1 MRYFHW
7 LITATF
13 IMRRK
18 LQFFPITSFA
28 VVMGLTGLTIAFGK
42 FYHLQWLP
50 RIFYDVSIFFVLA
63 LFLFISLMYGMKAV
77 LYPEEVKRDYRH
89 RIRINFF
96 SAISISLLLLSIAFY
111 TYYPILAI
119 VLWWMGVVLH
129 TVFMFQTIGF
139 WIQHNFEIHHFNP
152 AWFIPVVGNILIPV
166 SGVDFAPV
174 IISWFYFAAGFFFWI
189 VLFTIFLNRAI
200 FHAQLPEKFIPTFF
214 ILLAPPAVG
223 FIAYMRIAMSW
234 DTFSVSLLML
244 TYFFIV
250 LLAVMYRSF
259 TKLKFFMSWWAFT
272 FPLAASTIASA
283 VAYQITD
290 ETIFKAISWALLI
303 ITLAAIGLV
312 AWQTIFHLR
321 KGEICV
327 KED

>member
-1 MRYFHW
+1 
-7 LITATF
+7 
-13 IMRRK
+13 
-18 LQFFPITSFA
+18 
-28 VVMGLTGLTIAFGK
+28 MGLTGLAIVFGK

-50 RIFYDVSIFFVLA
+50 KGFYDASLFFVLV
-63 LFLFISLMYGMKAV
+63 LFLLVIFMYGMKAAF
-77 LYPEEVKRDYRH
+77 YPAEVKGDFRH

-119 VLWWMGVVLH
+119 TFWWLGVVLH
-129 TVFMFQTIGF
+129 TIFMFQTIGF

-166 SGVDFAPV
+166 TGVDIAPV

-189 VLFTIFLNRAI
+189 ILFTIFLNRAI
-200 FHAQLPEKFIPTFF
+200 FHIQLPEKFIPTFF

-234 DTFSVSLLML
+234 DSFSVALLML
-244 TYFFIV
+244 TYFFLT

-283 VAYQITD
+283 VAFQVTNAY
-290 ETIFKAISWALLI
+290 IFKGIAWLLLGV
-303 ITLAAIGLV
+303 TLVAIGIV
-312 AWQTIFHLR
+312 AWQTIIHIR

>member
-1 MRYFHW
+1 MKQK
-7 LITATF
+7 I
-13 IMRRK
+13 
-18 LQFFPITSFA
+18 QFFPITSFS
-28 VVMGLTGLTIAFGK
+28 VVMGLTGMTIAFGK
-42 FYHLQWLP
+42 FYHMQWLH
-50 RIFYDVSIFFVLA
+50 RIFYDVSVFTVLA
-63 LFLFISLMYGMKAV
+63 LFLFVSVMYGLKLAMF
-77 LYPEEVKRDYRH
+77 PDEVKTDFRH

-111 TYYPILAI
+111 TYYPILSI
-119 VLWWMGVVLH
+119 SLWWAGVVLH
-129 TVFMFQTIGF
+129 TVFMFQTISF

-174 IISWFYFAAGFFFWI
+174 IISYFYFVVGFFFWI
-189 VLFTIFLNRAI
+189 VLFTIFLYRAI

-223 FIAYMRIAMSW
+223 FIAYMRIAQSW
-234 DTFSVSLLML
+234 DAFSVFLLLM
-244 TYFFIV
+244 TYFFIA
-250 LLAVMYRSF
+250 LLVTMYKSF

-272 FPLAASTIASA
+272 FPLTAATIASV
-283 VAYQITD
+283 VAFQVTASP
-290 ETIFKAISWALLI
+290 IFKFIAWLLMLVAIIAISI
-303 ITLAAIGLV
+303 V
-312 AWQTIFHLR
+312 AWYTYLNMR